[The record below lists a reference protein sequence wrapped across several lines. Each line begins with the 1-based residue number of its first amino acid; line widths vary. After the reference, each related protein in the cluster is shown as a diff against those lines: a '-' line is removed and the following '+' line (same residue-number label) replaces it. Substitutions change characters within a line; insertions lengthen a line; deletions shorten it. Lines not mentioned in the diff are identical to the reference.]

1 MITGQSE
8 FYDLLSEPFPAE
20 MEREVQKGAA
30 RLIYIPISEV
40 INRMNRIFGPLGWSH
55 QVISC
60 GRDSEN
66 PEWLIAHVR
75 LNVRLTDTNGE
86 KVVTSHDGFGGVE
99 IKRKKNGEPL
109 DIGNDY
115 KGAVSD
121 AVKKACQHLG
131 VGLYLA
137 RDINAIEIDDASHSQ
152 PEVNTEHR
160 EAYNGFKAVRETL
173 TGAQVEMLKKY
184 WDEYSGGRPT
194 PKPTEFTI
202 QELKALTV
210 EALRISFS
218 GETLVDTSGDDEPS
232 ETQEASEIK
241 QTSPKKP
248 KKLEPHS

>member
-1 MITGQSE
+1 MTANQNEI
-8 FYDLLSEPFPAE
+8 YDLLSEPFPVE
-20 MEREVQKGAA
+20 MEREVQKGSA

-66 PEWLIAHVR
+66 SEWLIAHARITVQI
-75 LNVRLTDTNGE
+75 TNDKGE
-86 KVVTSHDGFGGVE
+86 RVITSHDGFGGVE

-137 RDINAIEIDDASHSQ
+137 RDINAIEIDEASHSQ
-152 PEVNTEHR
+152 TEEMSELK
-160 EAYNGFKAVRETL
+160 EAYNGFKAVKDTL
-173 TGAQVEMLKKY
+173 SAAQVDKLRDYWHKY
-184 WDEYSGGRPT
+184 SDGRPI
-194 PKPTEFTI
+194 PKPSEFTV
-202 QELKALTV
+202 QELKAMTV
-210 EALRISFS
+210 EALRISFD
-218 GETLVDTSGDDEPS
+218 GETIVDTSDDDPVIADAV
-232 ETQEASEIK
+232 ETQ
-241 QTSPKKP
+241 PKKT
-248 KKLEPHS
+248 KKTEVKE

>member
-1 MITGQSE
+1 MSANQKEI
-8 FYDLLSEPFPAE
+8 YDLLSEPFPVE

-60 GRDSEN
+60 KRDSEN
-66 PEWLIAHVR
+66 EEWLIAHVR
-75 LNVRLTDTNGE
+75 VTVSLNDDKGE
-86 KVVTSHDGFGGVE
+86 GIFTSHDGFGGVE

-131 VGLYLA
+131 LGLYLA
-137 RDINAIEIDDASHSQ
+137 RDINAIEIDEASHSQ
-152 PEVNTEHR
+152 TEEVSELK
-160 EAYNGFKAVRETL
+160 EAYNGFKAVRDTL
-173 TGAQVEMLKKY
+173 TPDQVDKLREYWNKY
-184 WDEYSGGRPT
+184 SDNRPI
-194 PKPTEFTI
+194 PKPSEFTV
-202 QELKALTV
+202 QELKAMTV

-218 GETLVDTSGDDEPS
+218 GETIVDTSGEDEP
-232 ETQEASEIK
+232 ASESDSANTA
-241 QTSPKKP
+241 QPKKT
-248 KKLEPHS
+248 KKAEAKE